1 MNTERSINYA
11 REVFNHPINLAALII
26 GGASSVA
33 LTSYVPDLGIALLS
47 GLMGAELMY
56 LGIATKLPEVR
67 KSIELKKMQERYH
80 TNNDKAIFQS
90 LDQAS
95 QKRFLVSKHLTKLIT
110 ENFDKLPYTSQGL
123 LSAISE
129 KLESLLTN
137 HLNLLD
143 LIRRYN
149 VYLNVQVEKQVE
161 TELIQLINHIK
172 TLEPGKLKDSK
183 TRRVTILHKRL
194 QKFTVAQDKYAMCE
208 THLETIEDAIR
219 YIYEQSMTM
228 NKPEE
233 IGFQLDNLL
242 TDVDE
247 TAELLDA
254 MDLDTHE
261 SQAQEYYSEAQ
272 LDELL
277 KQIEAKKASS
287 NESGAFKEASYSTAD
302 SNQASLNEHLRT
314 NEANSLNSSSKKP
327 MRH

>member
-1 MNTERSINYA
+1 MNTEGSINYA
-11 REVFNHPINLAALII
+11 REVFKHPFNLTALVV
-26 GGASSVA
+26 GGAGSIVLTSSV
-33 LTSYVPDLGIALLS
+33 PELGIALLS

-56 LGIATKLPEVR
+56 LGIATKLPEIR
-67 KSIELKKMQERYH
+67 KKIELKKMQERYH
-80 TNNDKAIFQS
+80 TNNDKTIFQS

-123 LSAISE
+123 LNTISK
-129 KLESLLTN
+129 KLDTLLTN

-143 LIRRYN
+143 LIRRYK
-149 VYLNVQVEKQVE
+149 VYLNVHVEKQIESELVE
-161 TELIQLINHIK
+161 LINHIK
-172 TLEPGKLKDSK
+172 TLDPGKLKDSK
-183 TRRVTILHKRL
+183 TRRVTILQKRL
-194 QKFTVAQDKYAMCE
+194 QKFTVAEEKFAMCE

-254 MDLDTHE
+254 MDLETHE
-261 SQAQEYYSEAQ
+261 SQSQEYYSENE

-277 KQIEAKKASS
+277 TQIQERKIKTREAQTI
-287 NESGAFKEASYSTAD
+287 NEAGNAYESANAAKSTSIASTA
-302 SNQASLNEHLRT
+302 N
-314 NEANSLNSSSKKP
+314 NSI
-327 MRH
+327 RQ

>member
-1 MNTERSINYA
+1 MNTEGSINYA
-11 REVFNHPINLAALII
+11 REVFKHPFNVTALVV
-26 GGASSVA
+26 GGAGSIVLTSSV
-33 LTSYVPDLGIALLS
+33 PELGIALLS

-56 LGIATKLPEVR
+56 LGIATKLPRVR
-67 KSIELKKMQERYH
+67 KKIELKKMQERYH

-123 LSAISE
+123 LNTISE
-129 KLESLLTN
+129 KLDTLLTN

-143 LIRRYN
+143 LIRRYK
-149 VYLNVQVEKQVE
+149 VYLNVQVEKQIESELVE
-161 TELIQLINHIK
+161 LINHIK
-172 TLEPGKLKDSK
+172 TLEAGKLKDSK
-183 TRRVTILHKRL
+183 TRRVTILQKRL
-194 QKFTVAQDKYAMCE
+194 QKFTVAEEKFAMCE

-254 MDLDTHE
+254 MDLETHE
-261 SQAQEYYSEAQ
+261 SQSQEYYSEDQ

-277 KQIEAKKASS
+277 TQIQERKTKTREAQTINDAASASESANAAELTSIANTAKKSIR
-287 NESGAFKEASYSTAD
+287 
-302 SNQASLNEHLRT
+302 Q
-314 NEANSLNSSSKKP
+314 
-327 MRH
+327 

>member
-1 MNTERSINYA
+1 MNTEGSINYA
-11 REVFNHPINLAALII
+11 REVFKHPFNVTALVV
-26 GGASSVA
+26 GGAGSIA
-33 LTSYVPDLGIALLS
+33 LTSSVPELGIALLS

-56 LGIATKLPEVR
+56 LGIATKLPRVR
-67 KSIELKKMQERYH
+67 KKIELKKMQERYH

-123 LSAISE
+123 LNTISE
-129 KLESLLTN
+129 KLDTLLTN

-143 LIRRYN
+143 LIRRYK
-149 VYLNVQVEKQVE
+149 VYLNVQVEKQIESELVE
-161 TELIQLINHIK
+161 LINHIK
-172 TLEPGKLKDSK
+172 TLEAGKLKDSK
-183 TRRVTILHKRL
+183 TRRVTILQKRL
-194 QKFTVAQDKYAMCE
+194 QKFTVAEEKFAMCE

-254 MDLDTHE
+254 MDLETHE
-261 SQAQEYYSEAQ
+261 SQSQEYYSEDQ

-277 KQIEAKKASS
+277 TQIQERKTKTREAQTINDAASASESANAAELTSIANTAKKSIR
-287 NESGAFKEASYSTAD
+287 
-302 SNQASLNEHLRT
+302 Q
-314 NEANSLNSSSKKP
+314 
-327 MRH
+327 

>member
-1 MNTERSINYA
+1 MNTEGSINYA
-11 REVFNHPINLAALII
+11 REVFKHPFNVTALVV
-26 GGASSVA
+26 GGAGSIVLTSSV
-33 LTSYVPDLGIALLS
+33 PELGIALLS

-56 LGIATKLPEVR
+56 LGIATKLPRVR
-67 KSIELKKMQERYH
+67 KKIELKKMQERYH

-123 LSAISE
+123 LNTISE
-129 KLESLLTN
+129 KLDTLLTN

-143 LIRRYN
+143 LIRRYK
-149 VYLNVQVEKQVE
+149 VYLNVQVEKQIESELVE
-161 TELIQLINHIK
+161 LINHIK
-172 TLEPGKLKDSK
+172 TLEAGKLKDSK
-183 TRRVTILHKRL
+183 TRRVTILQKRL
-194 QKFTVAQDKYAMCE
+194 QKFTVAEEKFAMCE

-254 MDLDTHE
+254 MDLETHE
-261 SQAQEYYSEAQ
+261 SQSQEYYSEDQ

-277 KQIEAKKASS
+277 TQIQERKTKTREAQTINDAASESESANAAELTSIANTAKKSIR
-287 NESGAFKEASYSTAD
+287 
-302 SNQASLNEHLRT
+302 Q
-314 NEANSLNSSSKKP
+314 
-327 MRH
+327 